1 MGVVKL
7 SVAAKYD
14 SKRFARVS
22 SVISKLQLLIM
33 FVLNCNSY
41 IVSGGRFAVEGPLAG
56 TKLVR

>member
-22 SVISKLQLLIM
+22 SVISKLQLLIIL
-33 FVLNCNSY
+33 VLNRNSY
-41 IVSGGRFAVEGPLAG
+41 IVSGGKFAVERPLAG
-56 TKLVR
+56 MK